1 MNHEAIRMRCKFVL
15 YNSLQNVVPLISATW
30 LVQVGFTNNA
40 VQLMFQA
47 HFEETVSDFAP
58 FGKTFHEFD

>member
-1 MNHEAIRMRCKFVL
+1 MNHEAIQMRCKFVL

-30 LVQVGFTNNA
+30 LIGFTNNA

-58 FGKTFHEFD
+58 FGKTFNEFN